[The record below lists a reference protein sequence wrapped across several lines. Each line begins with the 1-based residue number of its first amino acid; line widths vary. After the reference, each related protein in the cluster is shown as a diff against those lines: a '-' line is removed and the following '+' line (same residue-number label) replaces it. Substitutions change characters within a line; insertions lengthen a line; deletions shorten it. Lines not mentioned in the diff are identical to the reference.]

1 MFAALAED
9 RLFFLAEGTALL
21 PLLLGDSVVGLTL
34 PLVAKTLV
42 EHQRQDVVLVIL
54 AGGLAPQDVRG
65 APEVGFE
72 LLQGQ
77 LHWPGCPLV
86 MIPRCSARTGPGTPR
101 SQSRVPWP
109 GSGVASANASGTAP
123 GSAALQRR

>member
-9 RLFFLAEGTALL
+9 RLFLLAEGTALL
-21 PLLLGDSVVGLTL
+21 PLLLGDSVVGLAL

-72 LLQGQ
+72 LLQRK
-77 LHWPGCPLV
+77 LHSPGCPFV
-86 MIPRCSARTGPGTPR
+86 MIRRCSAGTWLSTPR
-101 SQSRVPWP
+101 SRSRVRWP
-109 GSGVASANASGTAP
+109 RPGAASASASGTAP
-123 GSAALQRR
+123 G